1 MLSRRGWPLILLLLL
16 LPTPWA
22 IPPSR
27 GVTSVSGLITADT
40 VWSPPET
47 YLIAG
52 DTTVVAGVT
61 LTILAGTTVLFQTNH
76 TDDNFPRW
84 RLEVRGNL
92 HILGTEAQPVRFASD
107 HPDPTRNDWDS
118 VLLEDT
124 RDARIENATFEYAR
138 IALDV
143 RNSTVRMVHVRLLE
157 SAFAGLQVDRGL
169 PTSQSVVVVEDSL
182 LSANATT
189 GEFGILNEQNGAV
202 IWRGTARFRRC
213 EFAENLVGLMTLEGA
228 TVEVEDSL
236 FANNWVGLFAVGA
249 QVTMRRSEVR
259 HNGLPGFGGVG
270 ITLLGGSLGRV
281 EDSRLENNG
290 FGLDI
295 DYSSRASVRLSRNVT
310 VNGIPLEEI
319 YYVGRAD
326 ELMRGARMDSGR
338 TGGFVGNVSFQ
349 GGLTLYDSRNLTFE
363 DLSLEYNL
371 QNLWAENSTFT
382 LVNSTLRDATVNIAL
397 REGGDVLLKQFS
409 VGYFVNTIFNR
420 TSVAVSD
427 DLSRL
432 WVESF
437 VRGHARTELGAP
449 MPGIEIVL
457 TPGAESLGTTDAS
470 GFSPWLR
477 GPQGFYAKRPG
488 QSATDFTAVDVQ
500 IRARGADFQNS
511 PRRTWMDA
519 PRTELFVRFDITRPL
534 VAEALPPDGAREV
547 GLGTPVTIVFSE
559 PMNTSSVEGA
569 LSVEGHRVTHLVWR
583 DGNRSLTFTIDDM
596 RAGETFVVQVSSEA
610 RDAAGNRLDPLVF
623 SFTATRATRD
633 FEPLPVLLVA
643 GTLLAVGMMLVALWR
658 RSRSGQP
665 AGEEQRGETDEGD
678 DDPGE

>member
-1 MLSRRGWPLILLLLL
+1 MRPIAASQSFLRFPLS
-16 LPTPWA
+16 
-22 IPPSR
+22 
-27 GVTSVSGLITADT
+27 
-40 VWSPPET
+40 
-47 YLIAG
+47 
-52 DTTVVAGVT
+52 
-61 LTILAGTTVLFQTNH
+61 
-76 TDDNFPRW
+76 
-84 RLEVRGNL
+84 

-409 VGYFVNTIFNR
+409 VGYFVNTIFNLICLLPSLAIGVR
-420 TSVAVSD
+420 DTVAELIVREGGRKAGLV
-427 DLSRL
+427 DLRAETRQALLSALADAREAGFGIPQTARL
-432 WVESF
+432 IREYVPAGRF
-437 VRGHARTELGAP
+437 TTAGAAYRAKLIARTETRWATNVSVAQIGAAAGFERWRAFDNRTGFGDEECVARDGQEFTEDE
-449 MPGIEIVL
+449 MM
-457 TPGAESLGTTDAS
+457 AE
-470 GFSPWLR
+470 
-477 GPQGFYAKRPG
+477 
-488 QSATDFTAVDVQ
+488 
-500 IRARGADFQNS
+500 
-511 PRRTWMDA
+511 MDA
-519 PRTELFVRFDITRPL
+519 EHPNGTLSFAPVPRT
-534 VAEALPPDGAREV
+534 
-547 GLGTPVTIVFSE
+547 
-559 PMNTSSVEGA
+559 
-569 LSVEGHRVTHLVWR
+569 
-583 DGNRSLTFTIDDM
+583 
-596 RAGETFVVQVSSEA
+596 
-610 RDAAGNRLDPLVF
+610 
-623 SFTATRATRD
+623 
-633 FEPLPVLLVA
+633 
-643 GTLLAVGMMLVALWR
+643 
-658 RSRSGQP
+658 
-665 AGEEQRGETDEGD
+665 
-678 DDPGE
+678 